1 MTHLTDQEHELW
13 TQLESLALATAMVQA
28 MLADQGRAVLSDHQI
43 EEWATAIWCH
53 VVSIQALHM
62 DLVTP
67 TRRLH

>member
-1 MTHLTDQEHELW
+1 
-13 TQLESLALATAMVQA
+13 MVQA